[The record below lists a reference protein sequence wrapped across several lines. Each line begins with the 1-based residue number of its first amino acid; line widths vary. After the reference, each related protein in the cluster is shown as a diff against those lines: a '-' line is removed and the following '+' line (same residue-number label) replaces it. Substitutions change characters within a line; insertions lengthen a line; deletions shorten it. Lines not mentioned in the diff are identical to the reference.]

1 MPTATMSSKGQ
12 TVIPKA
18 MRERLGL
25 RPGDALDF
33 VVQDDGDV
41 VIRPALEGR
50 ITPWKKPMR
59 KPKGRVSPP
68 RRRLIPP
75 VYRRSDVRYGVP
87 DPRHAHRG
95 VWACHAVQPRR

>member
-18 MRERLGL
+18 IRERLGL

-41 VIRPALEGR
+41 VIRPALED
-50 ITPWKKPMR
+50 
-59 KPKGRVSPP
+59 V
-68 RRRLIPP
+68 RRLKASFTMP
-75 VYRRSDVRYGVP
+75 VVRRSPCSR
-87 DPRHAHRG
+87 
-95 VWACHAVQPRR
+95 